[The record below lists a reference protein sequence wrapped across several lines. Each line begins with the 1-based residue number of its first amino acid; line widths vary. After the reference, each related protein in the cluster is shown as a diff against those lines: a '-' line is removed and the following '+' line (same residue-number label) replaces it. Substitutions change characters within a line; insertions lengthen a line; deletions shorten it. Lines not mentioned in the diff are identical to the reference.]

1 MEPPAKETADTRG
14 GASARWAAIAFGLY
28 LAVAFG
34 LLLLHYGR
42 NYWFAGDDWGLIVQR
57 SLSHPS
63 SWMRPQNR
71 HWLLWPTL
79 INQILFRLV
88 GIRSYL
94 PYQAIVVGLHIAL
107 AALARVVMRRAG
119 VGPWTATIVAGSF
132 VLLGAADE
140 SMLLIIMMG
149 PMLTLVFGFVQLI
162 LADHDGPIDKRDVF
176 ALLAGLAA
184 ISSSGLGPIM
194 VMVVGLSTLVRRGWR
209 AAAFNTVPLGIVWI
223 LWFLVWGKEDSGA
236 QFDLSTMRYWLST
249 GWSAVFRSIGGYP
262 VVAVLLGVLLVAGL
276 VLAWTKLDRPTLR
289 RRAPAVGALLVGAG
303 LFFVVT
309 STQRLLLAA
318 PDASRYIGWTA
329 PMILPA
335 LGVATY
341 AFIERWRVTAPFLLA
356 LFVIGVPRSIN
367 SLGTNSNDV
376 ASFMQI
382 SKSAMLAAA
391 YSPVVDQV
399 PADVYPDPN
408 QLRGAEVTVG
418 FLRSAKADGRLPPEP
433 VIDPV
438 QAAVAATKLRLSQSG
453 GGEPMPPEVTCGTYE
468 QPIVID
474 GRRGD
479 HFGFDKNIHV
489 VPLDENGRPA
499 GPLITYSTLWSGQF
513 LTVQVPSLRF
523 EVSAAAPGPFR
534 FCQ

>member
-1 MEPPAKETADTRG
+1 MNPPGTEETAARRD
-14 GASARWAAIAFGLY
+14 ASGRWAAIVFGLY
-28 LAVAFG
+28 LAVAFA
-34 LLLLHYGR
+34 LLLFYYGR
-42 NYWFAGDDWGLIVQR
+42 DYWFAGDDWGLIVQR
-57 SLSHPS
+57 SLSHPT
-63 SWMRPQNR
+63 SWMHPQNR

-79 INQILFRLV
+79 IDQVLFRVV

-94 PYQAIVVGLHIAL
+94 PYQAIVIGLHIAL

-132 VLLGAADE
+132 VLLGAADD
-140 SMLLIIMMG
+140 SMLLAIMMG

-162 LADHDGPIDKRDVF
+162 LADHDGPIDKRDWL
-176 ALLAGLAA
+176 ALLAGLVA

-194 VMVVGLSTLVRRGWR
+194 VMVVGVSTLVRRGWR

-223 LWFLVWGKEDSGA
+223 LWFLVWGKEGAGA
-236 QFDLSTMRYWLST
+236 QFDLSTMRHWLST

-276 VLAWTKLDRPTLR
+276 ALAWTNLDRRTFR
-289 RRAPAVGALLVGAG
+289 RRTAAVGALLVGAG
-303 LFFVVT
+303 LFFVIT
-309 STQRLLLAA
+309 STQRLLIVA

-329 PMILPA
+329 PMVLPA

-341 AFIERWRVTAPFLLA
+341 AFVERWRVTAPLLLA
-356 LFVIGVPRSIN
+356 LFVIGVPRSID
-367 SLGTNSNDV
+367 SLGRNSTDV
-376 ASFMQI
+376 ANFLQS
-382 SKSAMLAAA
+382 SKNAMLAAA
-391 YSPVVDQV
+391 YSPVIDQV

-418 FLRSAKADGRLPPEP
+418 FLRSAKAAGRLPPEP
-433 VIDPV
+433 EINPV
-438 QAAVAATKLRLSQSG
+438 QAAFAATTLRLSQSAG
-453 GGEPMPPEVTCGTYE
+453 DEPMPPELTCETYQ

-474 GRRGD
+474 ARRGD
-479 HFGFDKNIHV
+479 HFGFDKTIQAV
-489 VPLDENGRPA
+489 LLGENGQPA
-499 GPLITYSTLWSGQF
+499 GPLTTYSTSWSGQF

-523 EVSAAAPGPFR
+523 RVSGAVPGPFR